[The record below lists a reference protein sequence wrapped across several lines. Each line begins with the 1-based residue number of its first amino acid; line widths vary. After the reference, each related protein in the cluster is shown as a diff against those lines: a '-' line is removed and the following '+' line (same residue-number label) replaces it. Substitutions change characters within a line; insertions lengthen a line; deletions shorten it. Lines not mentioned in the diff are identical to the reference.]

1 MAAKRTAAKGRAR
14 NSGTLLR
21 SFPASF
27 DKFRRGRKDF
37 SATPTLVMIRVRIK
51 NPPAQASGADR
62 LRGSF
67 EARGARGRTGAG
79 AAPEAKEAGA
89 LENRLF
95 PPFNGEAPSP
105 RRKNPKDLFDG
116 RGGFMRYCPKGRV
129 MEDFLKRSWL
139 PFAGLLLLAACA
151 SGHKGPHGGGPAMAG
166 GGANGEAILAEAR
179 KARTGE
185 GCAAAAPAYRVAAGM
200 GAGFEGAQH
209 ELGEC
214 LIAMTGASPAETALF
229 HDEGLFWLRRA
240 AFAGNARAE
249 RALALFYGA
258 ANNSLASPAEAL
270 KWALVYQKNG
280 DAELFGYQGLPP
292 TFTPGLRAAL
302 PEEDLAAAEAFAA
315 SFAPITLA
323 PYKAAH
329 AKSEQAAHDAPPGDR
344 PPPGGGRQR
353 PRQ

>member
-1 MAAKRTAAKGRAR
+1 MKP
-14 NSGTLLR
+14 SHVLL
-21 SFPASF
+21 ACL
-27 DKFRRGRKDF
+27 
-37 SATPTLVMIRVRIK
+37 T
-51 NPPAQASGADR
+51 
-62 LRGSF
+62 
-67 EARGARGRTGAG
+67 
-79 AAPEAKEAGA
+79 
-89 LENRLF
+89 
-95 PPFNGEAPSP
+95 
-105 RRKNPKDLFDG
+105 
-116 RGGFMRYCPKGRV
+116 
-129 MEDFLKRSWL
+129 
-139 PFAGLLLLAACA
+139 LLAACA
-151 SGHKGPHGGGPAMAG
+151 SSPKAPPGGGPPTAG
-166 GGANGEAILAEAR
+166 GVARGEAILAEAR
-179 KARTGE
+179 KARTDK

-200 GAGFEGAQH
+200 GAGFEAAQH

-292 TFTPGLRAAL
+292 TFTPGLARAVS
-302 PEEDLAAAEAFAA
+302 PEALAAAEKFAA

-329 AKSEQAAHDAPPGDR
+329 AKPEPAAKDRPPGDG
-344 PPPGGGRQR
+344 PPPGGGGRR
-353 PRQ
+353 PRR